1 MNLRLIYLHGFASGP
16 GSKKARMFAGWFKE
30 KGVELSVPALDG
42 GDFRNLTLTGQLEV
56 IEREAQGQPCAL
68 IGSSLG
74 GYLAALYAARREEV
88 QRLVLLAPA
97 FGFARRWAASLGAE
111 ALEEWQRTGVRRVPH
126 YGLGGEAELGW
137 RLMEDAALYEEE
149 PEAGQ
154 PTLIFHGVHDAVV
167 PVEASLRY
175 AARRPHVMVREMES
189 DHELLDVAEQIFAE
203 TARFLQL
210 N

>member
-97 FGFARRWAASLGAE
+97 FGFARRWAASLGAG
-111 ALEEWQRTGVRRVPH
+111 ALEEGGAIRPPPAQPPGPETGR
-126 YGLGGEAELGW
+126 AKS
-137 RLMEDAALYEEE
+137 
-149 PEAGQ
+149 
-154 PTLIFHGVHDAVV
+154 IFLVMSSPQDTRQ
-167 PVEASLRY
+167 SLRTTD
-175 AARRPHVMVREMES
+175 S
-189 DHELLDVAEQIFAE
+189 QIPRGTRSPPE
-203 TARFLQL
+203 GQ
-210 N
+210 